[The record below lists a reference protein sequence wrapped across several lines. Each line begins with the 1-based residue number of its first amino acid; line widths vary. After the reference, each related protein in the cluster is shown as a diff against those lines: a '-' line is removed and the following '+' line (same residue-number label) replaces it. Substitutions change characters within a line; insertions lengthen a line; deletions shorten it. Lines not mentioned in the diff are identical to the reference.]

1 MPVEFE
7 LYTGPREPLAAKAPN
22 PRTTADS
29 PHNLTPFVL
38 ITAMLISVVAL
49 GISWMSY
56 QRSSD
61 MFAAKAG
68 LSKEAQ
74 SASLESEIRFDR
86 NLTDFE
92 QSSSNKKRIRLL
104 FSWMLRNPGNTVA
117 TRVASQWIERLNS
130 TNNSPLRPTDEH
142 NFLVHDI
149 DKHQEKNRPLVID
162 MTPEEFTTFR
172 QGRAQLE
179 ITGKVKYKDT
189 FGRDHALN
197 WTAILKGDGLLVVR
211 QF

>member
-1 MPVEFE
+1 
-7 LYTGPREPLAAKAPN
+7 LAAKTPN
-22 PRTTADS
+22 PRKTAGP

-38 ITAMLISVVAL
+38 ITAMLISVGAL

-56 QRSSD
+56 QRSSH
-61 MFAAKAG
+61 MFAAEAG
-68 LSKEAQ
+68 LRNEAQ
-74 SASLESEIRFDR
+74 SASLESEIKLDR

-92 QSSSNKKRIRLL
+92 QSSGSKKPIRLL
-104 FSWMLRNPGNTVA
+104 FSWTLRNRGNTVA

-149 DKHQEKNRPLVID
+149 DKHQEENRPLVID
-162 MTPEEFTTFR
+162 MTPKEFNTFR
-172 QGRAQLE
+172 QGRSQLE

-189 FGRDHALN
+189 FGRNHALN
-197 WTAILKGDGLLVVR
+197 WTALLKGDGLLVIR